1 MELRL
6 VKLMRIEKNLE
17 LNFKGN
23 LFLLIQRFDL
33 NFRENKKNKLLKHR
47 QHDQQLMKF
56 YKLNF
61 YTMKINLF

>member
-47 QHDQQLMKF
+47 QHD
-56 YKLNF
+56 
-61 YTMKINLF
+61 

>member
-33 NFRENKKNKLLKHR
+33 NFRENKKNELSKHR
-47 QHDQQLMKF
+47 QHD
-56 YKLNF
+56 
-61 YTMKINLF
+61 